1 MRLEIFDEDIYKKIL
16 VPNASR
22 NTSYIERIEDSYELK
37 LLCKKY
43 VPFWS
48 ELDLSDIEINL
59 ITIALTNKVY
69 MVRVVN
75 GDPNSIC
82 LDKVLLRI
90 IDEDKSILYDI
101 EHQND
106 VFKLLSEYGF
116 CPKMIN
122 KFPGGRIENWIE
134 GFVLHSN
141 NLFNLSVLTSI
152 ATLLA
157 KLHKII
163 TKVAPKSWDRTPSL
177 IYKTEEWIPKCHYIN
192 QYYNLNIN
200 LYEIDQLFLQYK
212 SFLFKYIEYYS
223 VTGSSGTVLGQAE
236 SNGPEV
242 TNSNSTTNTSTCT
255 TEDSTT
261 NSTNSNTTGTTN
273 NTKVSTDTKVNSTN
287 TLTTINN
294 NTTKDPTGASTVTKG
309 KGANFTL
316 TECNREREL
325 NNTFTT
331 TGKGAND
338 TFSTS
343 GKGANSMGTECTSGK
358 GANSTAMECTGE
370 KILNEIAV
378 VTKSGESDT
387 NTKDSTSK
395 GEGVGGTSTRGLGT
409 TTEDTE
415 AVGAS
420 TVTGDTVTNIGREYG
435 MKIVFCHND
444 MHIKNFIATYDGLTL
459 IDFDYSSFNYVGADI
474 GYFFIESNFDYDCDE
489 YPFFKLDRSLELSYE
504 LKTMFASV
512 YLSES
517 LGFNVLPNHLNII
530 DPFLETIELFSI
542 GTLIFWAYWGI
553 IM

>member
-163 TKVAPKSWDRTPSL
+163 TKVAPKNWDRTPSL

-212 SFLFKYIEYYS
+212 SFLTKYIEYYT
-223 VTGSSGTVLGQAE
+223 VTVSPVTVLGQTA
-236 SNGPEV
+236 SNGPTMSS
-242 TNSNSTTNTSTCT
+242 TNSTKDISSTEVGTDSSKDIGAVGASTVTGSGTTDSNKENTSTNNLT
-255 TEDSTT
+255 T
-261 NSTNSNTTGTTN
+261 
-273 NTKVSTDTKVNSTN
+273 TKDSTDTKVNSTN
-287 TLTTINN
+287 SS
-294 NTTKDPTGASTVTKG
+294 TKDIDTIGASTVTEG

-325 NNTFTT
+325 NNTF
-331 TGKGAND
+331 
-338 TFSTS
+338 STS
-343 GKGANSMGTECTSGK
+343 GKGANSMPMECTS
-358 GANSTAMECTGE
+358 E

-378 VTKSGESDT
+378 VTNSRESST
-387 NTKDSTSK
+387 FSNTGVSTSK
-395 GEGVGGTSTRGLGT
+395 DSNSKGDTKGVGEEVGCH
-409 TTEDTE
+409 DT
-415 AVGAS
+415 
-420 TVTGDTVTNIGREYG
+420 DPVTNIGREYG